1 MKRALVLGG
10 RSEIA
15 QALARR
21 LAAEG
26 WGLVLAARRAE
37 ELQPLASDL
46 ELTLNCEATL
56 LEFDALQF
64 TQLPGLAAR
73 VQEAAGE
80 FELVLLVFGY
90 MGDQEQVRRDP
101 GEMVRT
107 LETNFTAAALTLGH
121 LANYLEARQ
130 NGGIIAVTSVAGDR
144 GRQSNYVYGAAKG
157 GLGLFLQ
164 GLRNRLH
171 PAGVHVLTAKPGF
184 VDTAMTENL
193 DGLFLVASPDR
204 VAGDILRAW
213 RKRRDVVYTPWFWR
227 WIMLA
232 VRMLPERIFKKLSL

>member
-1 MKRALVLGG
+1 MKRALILGA

-15 QALARR
+15 QALARG

-26 WGLVLAARRAE
+26 WGLVLAARHAE
-37 ELQPLASDL
+37 ELKPLASDL

-56 LEFDALQF
+56 LEFDALHF
-64 TQLPGLAAR
+64 TQLPGFAAQ
-73 VQEAAGE
+73 VEAAAGE

-90 MGDQEQVRRDP
+90 MAGREQERHDP
-101 GEMVRT
+101 VEMVRT

-121 LANYLEARQ
+121 LANYFEARGS
-130 NGGIIAVTSVAGDR
+130 GGIIAVTSVAGDR
-144 GRQSNYVYGAAKG
+144 GRQSNYMYGSAKG

-171 PAGVHVLTAKPGF
+171 PAGIHVLTAKPGF
-184 VDTAMTENL
+184 VDTAMTEDL

-213 RKRRDVVYTPWFWR
+213 KKRRNVVYTPWFWR

-232 VRMLPERIFKKLSL
+232 VRMVPERIFKKLSL

>member
-1 MKRALVLGG
+1 MKRALVLGA

-15 QALARR
+15 RALARN

-26 WGLVLAARRAE
+26 WSLVLAARRVE

-46 ELTLNCEATL
+46 ELTQNCEATL
-56 LEFDALQF
+56 LEFDALQT

-73 VQEAAGE
+73 VREAAGD
-80 FELVLLVFGY
+80 FDLVLLVFGY
-90 MGDQEQVRRDP
+90 MGDQERVRRDP

-121 LANYLEARQ
+121 LANYLEERGS
-130 NGGIIAVTSVAGDR
+130 GGIIAVTSVAGDR

-171 PAGVHVLTAKPGF
+171 TAGVHVLTAKPGF
-184 VDTAMTENL
+184 VDTAMTEGL

-232 VRMLPERIFKKLSL
+232 VRILPERIFKKLSL